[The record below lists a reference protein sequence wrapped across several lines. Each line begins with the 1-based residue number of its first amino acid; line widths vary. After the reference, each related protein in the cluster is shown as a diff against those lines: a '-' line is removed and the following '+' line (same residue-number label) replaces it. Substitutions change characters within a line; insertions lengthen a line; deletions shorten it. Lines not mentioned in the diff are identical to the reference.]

1 MGMTLKQ
8 KIYLLWQMLTYDFPL
23 SQTVSPFI
31 GGGIGFSITE
41 SWIDYYY
48 YGNYGYSGKETELD
62 LVWNIGVGLAI
73 QANEKV
79 NLDFSIRHVNLG
91 KIADTK
97 LETNEF
103 LAGIRFNF

>member
-1 MGMTLKQ
+1 
-8 KIYLLWQMLTYDFPL
+8 MLTYDFPL

-48 YGNYGYSGKETELD
+48 YGNYGYLGKETELD

-91 KIADTK
+91 KIADMK